1 MFPNDMVSGI
11 AEYEAEHIELVSG
24 DVVVYYTDGVTETVN
39 IDDEYYEEERLF
51 EASKACQ
58 DNNAEAIRE
67 HLHDTVVNF
76 QGEADQFDDLT
87 LLILKKK

>member
-1 MFPNDMVSGI
+1 MIWVSSI
-11 AEYEAEHIELVSG
+11 AEYEAEHTQLVSG

-39 IDDEYYEEERLF
+39 VDDEYYDEDRLV
-51 EASKACQ
+51 EASKECREAS
-58 DNNAEAIRE
+58 AEAMRE
-67 HLHDTVVNF
+67 HLHDAVMKF